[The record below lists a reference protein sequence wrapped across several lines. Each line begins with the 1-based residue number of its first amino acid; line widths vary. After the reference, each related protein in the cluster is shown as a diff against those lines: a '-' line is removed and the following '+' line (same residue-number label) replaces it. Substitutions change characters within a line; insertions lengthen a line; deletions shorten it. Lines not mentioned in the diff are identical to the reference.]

1 MTTKQKIIEQWL
13 GREYS
18 HNEPAIE
25 HEPPECTGEHD
36 WEVKGYSYVAP
47 SRDPYDRPEW
57 VFLKCTKC
65 PAEMAEPFQ

>member
-1 MTTKQKIIEQWL
+1 MTTKQAIIEKWL

-25 HEPPECTGEHD
+25 HECAHE

-57 VFLKCTKC
+57 VFLRCPKCG
-65 PAEMAEPFQ
+65 AEMTEEFS